1 MAALFQAVTHRF
13 DKDRFQ
19 VHNIGVVGPDLQTR
33 AAQKGSTYD
42 SRNSAQVNPWGVLYR
57 ICLVQGSR

>member
-1 MAALFQAVTHRF
+1 MAALVQALTHRF

-19 VHNIGVVGPDLQTR
+19 MHNMGVVGPALQTR
-33 AAQKGSTYD
+33 AAEEGSTYY

-57 ICLVQGSR
+57 T